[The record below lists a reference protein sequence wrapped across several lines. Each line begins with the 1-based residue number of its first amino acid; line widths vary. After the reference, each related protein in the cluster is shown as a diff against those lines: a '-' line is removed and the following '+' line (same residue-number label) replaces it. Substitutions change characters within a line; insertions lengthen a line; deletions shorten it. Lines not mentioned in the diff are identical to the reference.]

1 VQGEWV
7 KHFTTIIKKYREV
20 NIVRLNVITP
30 WNRNVIYI
38 LFFVIGFGAVALSFL
53 VFW

>member
-1 VQGEWV
+1 VGKTFNTV
-7 KHFTTIIKKYREV
+7 IKKYRHV

-38 LFFVIGFGAVALSFL
+38 LFFVIGSEAVVLSFL
-53 VFW
+53 PFQ